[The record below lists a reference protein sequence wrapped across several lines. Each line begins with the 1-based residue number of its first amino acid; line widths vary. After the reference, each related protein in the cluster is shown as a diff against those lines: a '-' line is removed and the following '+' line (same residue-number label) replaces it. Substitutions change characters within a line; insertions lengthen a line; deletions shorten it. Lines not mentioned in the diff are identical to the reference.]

1 MFRFLLI
8 FFLLFPIS
16 GSLAE
21 ERLQIKDL
29 RYYETAQGIRV
40 VIESNGQLEFSR
52 GNLKNPER
60 LFFDF
65 KNATLNKELKRE
77 IVLNK
82 SLINKIRVGQFDA
95 NTVRVV
101 FDLSN
106 FDYEFKII
114 TLEDPYRLVIDI
126 YSVTRG
132 NLDIKDKGVIKNPK
146 LSLKRKIVLDPG
158 HGGKDPGAIG
168 QNGLME
174 KDVVLDVALKV
185 RELMKDN
192 PKYDI
197 ILTRENDT
205 YIPLNERTEIANKV
219 NADLFISIHVNASHN
234 SYARGIETYL
244 LNWTDDEE
252 AIRVAARENAI
263 SVAKMK
269 QMKGE
274 LGFMLASLEREA
286 KRDDSVKLAGYVHNA
301 MIKNLKNSFSRHDN
315 GVKQALF
322 YVLVGAQMPSC
333 LLEIS
338 YISNSEEEK
347 LLSNDLY
354 RTKVAMSIAE
364 GIENYFVKSDN
375 INKVKYTNNFLIRTE
390 SKKTKSKK
398 EKTKKF

>member
-95 NTVRVV
+95 NTVRLV